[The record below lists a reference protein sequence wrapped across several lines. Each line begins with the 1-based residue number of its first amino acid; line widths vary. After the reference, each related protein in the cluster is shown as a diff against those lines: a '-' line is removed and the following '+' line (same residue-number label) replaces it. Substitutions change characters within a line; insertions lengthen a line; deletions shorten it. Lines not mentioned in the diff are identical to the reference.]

1 MPGNLTRRLTAS
13 DAAFLYLE
21 RPNAPLHIGSLAIY
35 EGKIPFDTFQEQIR
49 ARMPLIP
56 RYRQSVSFVP
66 FSLAHPTWE
75 DDPNFD
81 VKKHVFHVDLSSP
94 GRQEQLMELSLRLF
108 AQPLDRN
115 KPLWEMH
122 VIHGLE
128 GDRTA
133 IVSKVHHCMVDGV
146 SGIELLLACL
156 DLSPTPAA
164 PPEPDDFAPPPLPG
178 PFERVTDAVWDNITE
193 QLQAARE
200 FQKSMRDPR
209 PTMHQWSD
217 AFRALRTA
225 LPWLSVPAPR
235 TPFSTTSLSN
245 QRCAAFS
252 EMSFVE
258 IREIRTSLGGTV
270 NDVVLAILGGG
281 LRKYLLRHGHRVDGP
296 EPRVMI
302 PVNVRL
308 EDEKGAL
315 GNRVSA
321 MFSMLP
327 IGESDAATRLRK
339 IREQTESLK
348 KGNQAGAV
356 ELLMRL
362 TANVPVPM
370 QAMAGIAMNN
380 TVMNMICTNVPG
392 PMIPLYCVGHLLLD
406 HYPLVPLSLN
416 MGLGVGVTS
425 YNHRLFFGLMADP
438 KVMDDID
445 LLKDCIDESFREL
458 RAAAGVDIS
467 ELPTYFGVRANGG
480 GVIEPAGVPN

>member
-1 MPGNLTRRLTAS
+1 MPGKLTRRLTAS

-21 RPNAPLHIGSLAIY
+21 RPNAPLHIGSLAVY
-35 EGKIPFDTFQEQIR
+35 EGKIPIEAFQEQIH

-56 RYRQSVSFVP
+56 RYRQRVSFVP

-81 VKKHVFHVDLSSP
+81 VRNHVFHVDLSSP
-94 GRQEQLMELSLRLF
+94 GTQEQLMELTMRLF
-108 AQPLDRN
+108 APALDRN
-115 KPLWEMH
+115 KALWEMY

-156 DLSPTPAA
+156 DLSPQPAA
-164 PPEPDDFAPPPLPG
+164 PPEAEPYTPPPLPG
-178 PFERVTDAVWDNITE
+178 PFERVTDAIWDNMSE
-193 QLQAARE
+193 QMNSLRE
-200 FQKSMRDPR
+200 WQKTVSDPR
-209 PTMHQWSD
+209 PAVRQWSD
-217 AFRALRTA
+217 AFRAFRTA
-225 LPWLSVPAPR
+225 MPWLTVPAPR
-235 TPFSTTSLSN
+235 MPFSTTALSN
-245 QRCAAFS
+245 ERRAAFS

-270 NDVVLAILGGG
+270 NDVVLAILTGG
-281 LRKYLLRHGHRVDGP
+281 LRTYLLRHGHRVDGP

-302 PVNVRL
+302 PVNVRM

-315 GNRVSA
+315 GNRISA

-327 IGESDAATRLRK
+327 ISEADAAARLHK
-339 IREQTESLK
+339 IREQTEGLK

-362 TANVPVPM
+362 ASGVPVPM
-370 QAMAGIAMNN
+370 QAMAGVTMNN

-425 YNHRLFFGLMADP
+425 YNHRLFFGMMADP
-438 KVMDDID
+438 KAMADID
-445 LLKDCIDESFREL
+445 LLKECIDESFLEL
-458 RAAAGVDIS
+458 RAAAGVDVS
-467 ELPTYFGVRANGG
+467 ELPMFFGVRANGA
-480 GVIEPAGVPN
+480 VIEPAGVPN